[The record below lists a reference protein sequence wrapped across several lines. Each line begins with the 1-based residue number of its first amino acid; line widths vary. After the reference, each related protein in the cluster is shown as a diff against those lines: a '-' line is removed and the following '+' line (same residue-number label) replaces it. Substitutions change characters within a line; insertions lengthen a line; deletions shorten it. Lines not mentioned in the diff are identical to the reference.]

1 MNDWTRALNGQPLP
15 EPKYLTPK
23 NVAQILQVSVKSI
36 YRWLAAD
43 PTMPALRIGGTVRF
57 PRERLE
63 RWLREREQGRP
74 RIRQPRS

>member
-1 MNDWTRALNGQPLP
+1 MNDWTKAFNGQPLP

-43 PTMPALRIGGTVRF
+43 PTMPADGLGEG
-57 PRERLE
+57 PR
-63 RWLREREQGRP
+63 
-74 RIRQPRS
+74 